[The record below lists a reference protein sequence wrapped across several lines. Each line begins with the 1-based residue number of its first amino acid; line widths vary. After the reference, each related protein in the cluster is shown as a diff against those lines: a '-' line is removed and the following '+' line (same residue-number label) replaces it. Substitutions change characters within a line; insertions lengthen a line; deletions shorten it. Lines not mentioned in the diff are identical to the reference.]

1 MPLPGVDVFG
11 CPVQLFVVL
20 LVSLIS
26 VRGRERQQVRRPE
39 DVGTPDSETKGRN
52 HPLYFVRSPSF
63 KRLGALFHI
72 DSLCGF
78 FFFPDE
84 NRDAR
89 TRRNTILVGV

>member
-63 KRLGALFHI
+63 NATWRPFSH
-72 DSLCGF
+72 
-78 FFFPDE
+78 
-84 NRDAR
+84 
-89 TRRNTILVGV
+89 